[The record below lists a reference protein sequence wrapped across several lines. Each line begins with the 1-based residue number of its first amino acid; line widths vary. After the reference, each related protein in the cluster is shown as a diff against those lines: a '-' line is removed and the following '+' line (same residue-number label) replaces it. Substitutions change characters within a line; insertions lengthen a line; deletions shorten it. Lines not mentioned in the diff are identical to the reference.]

1 MAING
6 DDFEHLGLPTEAD
19 ERFNPNAAVMRAES
33 LSRKRCSGRSGTRQA
48 LTGSHRR
55 LRHPRSDF
63 AVWAYIQSSRVELCW
78 WSSSVRNP
86 RQSASKRPTPGF
98 IEPELAM
105 AVDKVPFGDRWL
117 HEIKFDGYRVQ
128 VHLRD
133 AAVKVFA
140 RGMVLRDRQTGWQG
154 IVAVE
159 IEQVEGDQRD
169 RRGSLQLVLPR
180 SQ

>member
-1 MAING
+1 
-6 DDFEHLGLPTEAD
+6 
-19 ERFNPNAAVMRAES
+19 
-33 LSRKRCSGRSGTRQA
+33 
-48 LTGSHRR
+48 
-55 LRHPRSDF
+55 
-63 AVWAYIQSSRVELCW
+63 
-78 WSSSVRNP
+78 
-86 RQSASKRPTPGF
+86 
-98 IEPELAM
+98 M